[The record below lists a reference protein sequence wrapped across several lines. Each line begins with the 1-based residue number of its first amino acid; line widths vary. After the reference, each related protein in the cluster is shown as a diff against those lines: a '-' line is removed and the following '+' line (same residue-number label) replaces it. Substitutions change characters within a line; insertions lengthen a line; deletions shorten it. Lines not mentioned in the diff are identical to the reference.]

1 MATMT
6 HAQFPLFQHIVNY
19 PTFIAPRGRK
29 RRRTRSDKE
38 PPAGA
43 AADETKRGCVMCGRH
58 CLTSAIQKG
67 KFGGRQG
74 YNVTEENLAI
84 NNARS
89 HDQVVQG
96 LQELQDVGQLRQQGP
111 PHQEQDAEQALRRA
125 KG

>member
-29 RRRTRSDKE
+29 RRRKRSDKE

-58 CLTSAIQKG
+58 NKAVAIPSQNKNVCTACEVTVWVYSA
-67 KFGGRQG
+67 
-74 YNVTEENLAI
+74 
-84 NNARS
+84 S
-89 HDQVVQG
+89 G
-96 LQELQDVGQLRQQGP
+96 LQIKWC
-111 PHQEQDAEQALRRA
+111 
-125 KG
+125 KGCKKFLPLFAFAQKVKGY

>member
-29 RRRTRSDKE
+29 RRRKRSDKE

-96 LQELQDVGQLRQQGP
+96 L
-111 PHQEQDAEQALRRA
+111 
-125 KG
+125 